1 MGKKNR
7 RREEDNSEYEW
18 REAKQKQKRA
28 AHTYLRRLP
37 VYNGEID
44 GNEMDAYSGTEKQHK
59 VQQLKAMIYVK
70 GFLLY
75 HRNQY
80 ILFC

>member
-1 MGKKNR
+1 MAGENERKKL
-7 RREEDNSEYEW
+7 
-18 REAKQKQKRA
+18 A
-28 AHTYLRRLP
+28 AHIYTFATTTCWY
-37 VYNGEID
+37 VYNGKID
-44 GNEMDAYSGTEKQHK
+44 GNEMDAYSGTERQHR